1 MSASPSNKA
10 WGWFAGN
17 LARNPRVRVGLQALL
32 IIAVA
37 FPLAGWASTTISRH
51 YTLGLDLQKR
61 SCLPWTA
68 YLIHHEPPA
77 TIHRGD
83 ILGFYPRGKM
93 GPTFEGKL
101 VVKMIGGVPGDE
113 LLVKDDVFYVNG
125 RRHGRLDLLARLGK
139 ASGYFDRR
147 VAVSDGNYLFIG
159 TLPRSYD
166 GRYWG
171 FVPRQDIVASA
182 RPLW

>member
-1 MSASPSNKA
+1 MLVSPSNNA
-10 WGWFAGN
+10 WARLVGN
-17 LARNPRVRVGLQALL
+17 LLGNPRVRVGIQALL
-32 IIAVA
+32 IIATA
-37 FPLAGWASTTISRH
+37 FPLAGWATSAISRH

-61 SCLPWTA
+61 SCLPWAA
-68 YLIHHEPPA
+68 YLIHHEPPD
-77 TIHRGD
+77 TIRRGD

-101 VVKMIGGVPGDE
+101 VVKLIGGVPGDE
-113 LLVKDDVFYVNG
+113 LLVKEDVFYVNG
-125 RRHGRLDLLARLGK
+125 RRIGPLDLLGRLGK
-139 ASGYFDRR
+139 TPGHFDRR
-147 VAVSDGNYLFIG
+147 VTVPDGSFLFIG

-171 FVPRQDIVASA
+171 FVPRRDIVASA

>member
-1 MSASPSNKA
+1 MLASPSNKA
-10 WGWFAGN
+10 WGWFVGN
-17 LARNPRVRVGLQALL
+17 LGDNPRVRVGLQALL

-37 FPLAGWASTTISRH
+37 FPLAGWATRAISRH

-68 YLIHHEPPA
+68 YLIHHQPPA

-101 VVKMIGGVPGDE
+101 VVKLIGGVPGDE
-113 LLVKDDVFYVNG
+113 LLVREDVAYVNG
-125 RRHGRLDLLARLGK
+125 RQIGPLDLLAKLNK
-139 ASGYFDRR
+139 PSGYFDRR
-147 VAVSDGNYLFIG
+147 VLVPEGHYLFIG
-159 TLPRSYD
+159 LLPRSYD